1 MENKKKLTSKERA
14 KLKEDI
20 KMLKLEKKWD
30 ERFYLDKIPP
40 YDAHKDI
47 NYLSLAFTKAQIRYE
62 EKIRKEEEFLRKN
75 KYFYTKKKPLYKTN
89 NLNMDNTLTNKTKT
103 YNTNLKE
110 K

>member
-14 KLKEDI
+14 KLKEDM

-62 EKIRKEEEFLRKN
+62 EKIRKEE
-75 KYFYTKKKPLYKTN
+75 YFYTKKKPLYKTN